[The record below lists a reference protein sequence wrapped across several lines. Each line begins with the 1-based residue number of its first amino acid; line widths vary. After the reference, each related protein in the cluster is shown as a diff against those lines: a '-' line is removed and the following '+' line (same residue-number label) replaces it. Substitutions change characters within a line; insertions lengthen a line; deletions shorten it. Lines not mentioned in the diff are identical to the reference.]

1 MSRAV
6 RSAVTAAAVFTG
18 AVACASDEVAAPM
31 PAVAADPSRAFSLWA
46 PGPNDTCAKEQH
58 DAYSVVGP
66 DGKLYSTWHP
76 PVDPTS
82 GCSFGHE
89 PGRDPHG
96 SHLYRLVGDMP
107 LGVANEALETFD
119 LANPRREDHVGHK
132 IEWENDVPMRVNA
145 GVASAILQVT
155 CDVMINP
162 NINRATTDAR
172 RT

>member
-1 MSRAV
+1 
-6 RSAVTAAAVFTG
+6 
-18 AVACASDEVAAPM
+18 
-31 PAVAADPSRAFSLWA
+31 
-46 PGPNDTCAKEQH
+46 
-58 DAYSVVGP
+58 
-66 DGKLYSTWHP
+66 
-76 PVDPTS
+76 
-82 GCSFGHE
+82 
-89 PGRDPHG
+89 
-96 SHLYRLVGDMP
+96 MP

-162 NINRATTDAR
+162 NIIRATTDPR